1 MGTRFSLGL
10 TVDGRGSR
18 HDKSVDSILVTEWL
32 DETRQSQQKYRGE
45 TVR

>member
-1 MGTRFSLGL
+1 MGTRFSLGP

-18 HDKSVDSILVTEWL
+18 HDKPVDAILVTERL

-45 TVR
+45 TAR